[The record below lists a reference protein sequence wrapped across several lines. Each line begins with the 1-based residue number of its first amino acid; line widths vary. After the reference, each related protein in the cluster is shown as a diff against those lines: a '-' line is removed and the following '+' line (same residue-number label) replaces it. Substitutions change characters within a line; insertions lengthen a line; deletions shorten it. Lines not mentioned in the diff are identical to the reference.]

1 MRVNG
6 VGGAKMNRVQG
17 VEAVQRRPRN
27 GVQNRMRINT
37 RNRNRIERT
46 IDRMARAGN
55 VVKNNATDRMKVFY
69 KALRKS
75 MINFMG

>member
-17 VEAVQRRPRN
+17 VEAVRRRPQNR
-27 GVQNRMRINT
+27 VQNRMRINAGG
-37 RNRNRIERT
+37 RNRVERV

-69 KALRKS
+69 KALRRS